1 MRTPVPTAHDQPR
14 RRATRNGDPLRG
26 RLANRERHGAVIRS
40 AVLGAGMAGR
50 RHAEFYHSRPDVE
63 LTAIVEPCRD
73 ERIAGLPGSVPLF
86 DSLDNLWEA
95 DLNVDVISVCSPP
108 AAHCANVLQAVERG
122 VGCLCEKPLTRTS
135 AEAWQLTAAA
145 TRGAAPV
152 IPVHN
157 YAHSPWWR
165 SLKAAVYAAVPETL
179 TVSIERPHAAFG
191 VAGRHAGWR
200 TDAPVS
206 GGGIVWD
213 FGVHAL
219 YLADDLFAAAP
230 LSARTSC
237 WREERG
243 CEIECDITFTYP
255 GDRLLRFT
263 GSWCSRR
270 RTSSWCV
277 TAQTQSGGAITLT
290 RQSPSGTGLW
300 LDGVFAEYLMAR
312 EGSRAWRR
320 TLRSSAAAILA
331 AEAARRSARSLGTT
345 VLLDA
350 AALHPV

>member
-1 MRTPVPTAHDQPR
+1 M
-14 RRATRNGDPLRG
+14 
-26 RLANRERHGAVIRS
+26 IRS

-50 RHAEFYHSRPDVE
+50 RHVEFYHSRPDVE

-86 DSLDNLWEA
+86 DSLDSLWQA
-95 DLNVDVISVCSPP
+95 DLGIDVISVCSPP
-108 AAHCANVLQAVERG
+108 AAHCANVLQAVGHG
-122 VGCLCEKPLTRTS
+122 VGCICEKPLTRTS
-135 AEAWQLTAAA
+135 TEAWQLTAAA
-145 TRGAAPV
+145 TRGAVPV

-157 YAHSPWWR
+157 YAHSPWWH
-165 SLKAAVYAAVPETL
+165 SIKAAVSAAIPETL
-179 TVSIERPHAAFG
+179 TVTIARPYAAFG
-191 VAGRHAGWR
+191 VAGRHASWR
-200 TDAPVS
+200 TDTLVS

-219 YLADDLFAAAP
+219 YLADDLFTAAP
-230 LSARTSC
+230 VSARTSY

-263 GSWCSRR
+263 GSWRSRHR
-270 RTSSWCV
+270 SSNWCV
-277 TAQTQSGGAITLT
+277 TARSRRGEAMTLT

-300 LDGVFAEYLMAR
+300 LDGVFAEYLLAR

-331 AEAARRSARSLGTT
+331 AEAARRSARSPGTT